1 MTNTGTDTMTS
12 GGGGSEL
19 TERAAGAVDQ
29 ATSAVGATAATARDE
44 LDAVASEASQH
55 AEQLVREARREV
67 ADEADRQV
75 RRAAGNLH
83 TVADDVTA
91 LAEGRPR
98 EGAAATTLARRGGE
112 QLDRIATRLEHG
124 GSQVLL
130 SDVRRFARRR
140 PGVFLVGALGAG
152 FVVGRMLRNG
162 AMAGANGNGN
172 GSTSGNGDR
181 AAGATDA
188 RWGAAGLSATSPGDP
203 ILTPGGAAGG
213 PEAAPGLAVWGDPIP
228 GAVAPPPAG
237 TSPSTAPASS
247 RPDSPV
253 PPASPP
259 ATPTPG
265 TTPGGSRG

>member
-1 MTNTGTDTMTS
+1 MTNTGTDTVTS
-12 GGGGSEL
+12 GGAGSEL
-19 TERAAGAVDQ
+19 TERAAGTVDQ

-44 LDAVASEASQH
+44 LGAVASEASQH

-83 TVADDVTA
+83 AVADDVTA

-98 EGAAATTLARRGGE
+98 EGAAATTLARRSGQ
-112 QLDRIATRLEHG
+112 QLDRLAVRLEHG
-124 GSQVLL
+124 GSEVLL

-162 AMAGANGNGN
+162 ALAGASNGNGK
-172 GSTSGNGDR
+172 GSTTGTGGGVTGSG
-181 AAGATDA
+181 
-188 RWGAAGLSATSPGDP
+188 RWGAAGLSAAPGDP

-228 GAVAPPPAG
+228 GAGAPPPAG
-237 TSPSTAPASS
+237 ASSTPGTPAS
-247 RPDSPV
+247 PM
-253 PPASPP
+253 PPASP
-259 ATPTPG
+259 APG